1 MANKKISE
9 LTALGGTPAND
20 DVVPVV
26 DASTSTTKKVT
37 VSNLL
42 ASKADSSHTHAISDV
57 TNLQTSLDAKQDTVT
72 AGDGLSFAGSTLNA
86 EVTQAELDAKAASSH
101 THTLSDITDSGTAAP
116 LNVASSGDAAS
127 GEVVKGDDSRL
138 TDARTPS
145 SHTHAISEV
154 TNLQTSLDAKQAT
167 VTAGDG
173 LSFSGS
179 TLNAEV
185 TQAELD
191 AKAAS
196 SHTHTASE
204 ITDFDT
210 EVANNSAVTANTAKV
225 SNVTH
230 TGDATGS
237 GALTVVAL
245 QGRSVSSSAP
255 SDGQVLK
262 WNNSASEWQAMADNN
277 SVAEEWW
284 HSSRSTGQ
292 IQFNSGGSF
301 GADSTS
307 LG

>member
-1 MANKKISE
+1 
-9 LTALGGTPAND
+9 
-20 DVVPVV
+20 
-26 DASTSTTKKVT
+26 
-37 VSNLL
+37 
-42 ASKADSSHTHAISDV
+42 
-57 TNLQTSLDAKQDTVT
+57 TSLDAKQATVT
-72 AGDGLSFAGSTLNA
+72 AGDGLSFSGDTLNA
-86 EVTQAELDAKAASSH
+86 EVTQAELDAKADSSH

-225 SNVTH
+225 TNATH

-237 GALTVVAL
+237 SALTVVAL
-245 QGRSVSSSAP
+245 QGRSVSSTAP

-262 WNNSASEWQAMADNN
+262 WDNNNSEWKPMPDNN
-277 SVAEEWW
+277 SGGGGGSA
-284 HSSRSTGQ
+284 SAAGSTGYL
-292 IQFNSGGSF
+292 QFNDGSNNFDASSNLVWDDSNDRLGIGSSSPSGKLEVNTGS
-301 GADSTS
+301 
-307 LG
+307 